1 MATPVKEKTPLE
13 LRAERLLDESMRY
26 SSDEEDEGLRQAN
39 TNRGHVRHVVRV
51 RMVFR

>member
-26 SSDEEDEGLRQAN
+26 SSDEEDEALRERN
-39 TNRGHVRHVVRV
+39 VNEPLYSF
-51 RMVFR
+51 FRRRIKS